1 MCKTE
6 EKMNKIIFF
15 LVYLVFWKMRKKICI
30 YIFGHFLVAG
40 NECVKK
46 KKKINAKQKKERC
59 RKLVGLLPN
68 KKLYC
73 DLVL

>member
-1 MCKTE
+1 
-6 EKMNKIIFF
+6 
-15 LVYLVFWKMRKKICI
+15 MRKKICI

-46 KKKINAKQKKERC
+46 KKINAKQKKERC
-59 RKLVGLLPN
+59 KKLVGLLPN